1 MKINMHPSK
10 KFAFDVGITFLAS
23 VVTLP
28 LGFIITVLLGRYLGA
43 GDLGLYRMA
52 STIYGIAMLVAA
64 IGIPAAMIKYVA
76 EFKDDRTKFNQIVS
90 SGIITS
96 LFLGIGFVA
105 LFYFSSGLFAEIF
118 NMPGLSGL
126 LKILS
131 PVFPFALV
139 GGALLGLLNGLR
151 EMKKYAAATII
162 QSFLMVVIT
171 VALIYYGFGVAGAV
185 IGVVLASVGY
195 CLFLIWTTRK
205 YFGITFSN
213 YSQTTKKLLK
223 FGAQIFGANAIN
235 MINYQADTLLIG
247 YFLTATDVGHYAV
260 AVGLSRFF
268 WIVPQ
273 AVQTIT
279 YPATSEYWAKNNHSA
294 LQTMIDKSMKYTACI
309 LLPIGLAVGFF
320 AKEIIMMIF
329 GEGFVYSVLPL
340 HILLTGTV
348 IFGIGCKAI
357 GGSLSGVNRPDLS
370 LKTTSA
376 GAIINII
383 LNVSLIPYFGIIGAA
398 IATAVSLITM
408 SFIFDGLTIKTLLI
422 KLDIKWFAQITETTL
437 IAIFSFVVGNR
448 FANTYVLGFSILIVY
463 ITLIFALF
471 LTNEDRTLLKSLIFS
486 FKNKMALL
494 QKGRNQG

>member
-1 MKINMHPSK
+1 
-10 KFAFDVGITFLAS
+10 
-23 VVTLP
+23 
-28 LGFIITVLLGRYLGA
+28 
-43 GDLGLYRMA
+43 
-52 STIYGIAMLVAA
+52 
-64 IGIPAAMIKYVA
+64 
-76 EFKDDRTKFNQIVS
+76 
-90 SGIITS
+90 
-96 LFLGIGFVA
+96 
-105 LFYFSSGLFAEIF
+105 
-118 NMPGLSGL
+118 MPGLSGL

-268 WIVPQ
+268 WIIPQ

-279 YPATSEYWAKNNHSA
+279 YPTTSEYWTKNNHAA
-294 LQTMIDKSMKYTACI
+294 LQKMIAKSMKNTACV
-309 LLPIGLAVGFF
+309 LLPIGLGVGFF
-320 AKEIIMMIF
+320 AREIITFIF
-329 GEGFVYSVLPL
+329 GEEFIYAVLPL
-340 HILLTGTV
+340 QILLIGTS
-348 IFGIGCKAI
+348 INGSTSRAI
-357 GGSLSGVNRPDLS
+357 GGSLSAVGRPDLD
-370 LKTTSA
+370 LKKVSISA
-376 GAIINII
+376 LSNII
-383 LNVSLIPYFGIIGAA
+383 LNILLIPYFGIVGAA
-398 IATAVSLITM
+398 IATAVSLSITSALGM
-408 SFIFDGLTIKTLLI
+408 FLIIKTVQIKIDFKWYTKTLLV
-422 KLDIKWFAQITETTL
+422 TL
-437 IAIFSFVVGNR
+437 LFIFIYMCFGCTYLLSFTFVV
-448 FANTYVLGFSILIVY
+448 AYVFTII
-463 ITLIFALF
+463 IFLVGREEKEMFKRLLF
-471 LTNEDRTLLKSLIFS
+471 NLKSKFE
-486 FKNKMALL
+486 
-494 QKGRNQG
+494 